1 MKAKH
6 MLLLLFV
13 LLLSGCMYPYE
24 HKLKNAPPHPVQIE
38 AVQQSVDQFRADTG
52 VLPIYNTEADTP
64 IYHKYVIDFSK
75 LIPRYMS
82 EPPANSFEG
91 GGHYRYVLIN
101 VETDPEVKLIDLRLT
116 QKVAE
121 LQRRVNHYLSRNPYL
136 PVDQMLEGGYFTL
149 DYKQLGLKS
158 PPTVESPYS
167 QQFLPLIV
175 DQRGQVGIDYRI
187 DLYQA
192 LQNREDVDQ
201 LEEGEDIRFVLTD
214 ISPFV
219 PAHSFPYTIRDGE
232 PVFIE
237 SWQRY
242 R

>member
-1 MKAKH
+1 MKVKYTWI
-6 MLLLLFV
+6 LLFV
-13 LLLSGCMYPYE
+13 VLLSGCMYPYE
-24 HKLKNAPPHPVQIE
+24 HKVKQAPPHPQQME
-38 AVQQSVDQFRADTG
+38 AVQQSVNQFRAETG
-52 VLPIYNTEADTP
+52 VLPIYTTEADTP
-64 IYHKYVIDFSK
+64 IYHKYVIDFGQ

-82 EPPANSFEG
+82 EPPVHSYEG

-101 VETDPEVKLIDLRLT
+101 VETEPEVKLIDLRLS
-116 QKVAE
+116 QKVAD
-121 LQRRVNHYLSRNPYL
+121 LQRRVNYYLSRNPYL
-136 PVDQMLEGGYFTL
+136 PIDQMLEGGYFTL
-149 DYKQLGLKS
+149 DYKKLGLKS

-167 QQFLPLIV
+167 QQSLPLIV

-192 LQNREDVDQ
+192 LENRDDVHQ
-201 LEEGEDIRFVLTD
+201 LQEGEDIRFVLTD

-219 PAHSFPYTIRDGE
+219 PAHSFPYTLEDGE

-237 SWQRY
+237 SWKRY